1 MASSTWQVWPDT
13 QGPDLFR
20 DARRAA
26 IPGAEEQVR
35 VLTQLASHTVG
46 TDLAV
51 LDLGCGDAVLL
62 HALMRELP
70 IRLGVALDRSPAML
84 ERAQIR
90 FEELGLLGGL
100 LHFVE
105 ADFGEPGWMESLPF
119 RQFDVVVAGY
129 ALADFGAARLC
140 RLFEDVFALLRA
152 GGLFVVL
159 DHLPSGRALS
169 RRLLREAWQ
178 QSILSEPCA
187 TKDGVEGERPDKE
200 VPADPALQP
209 PTAEEVVSCLGRAG
223 FSEVD
228 CCWKIYDLALVAAL
242 RP

>member
-1 MASSTWQVWPDT
+1 MASSTWQVWPNT
-13 QGPDLFR
+13 QGQDLFR

-35 VLTQLASHTVG
+35 VLTQLASYVVG

-70 IRLGVALDRSPAML
+70 ICLGVALDRSPAML

-90 FEELGLLGGL
+90 FEDLGLLGGL
-100 LHFVE
+100 VHFVE
-105 ADFGEPGWMESLPF
+105 ADFGEPGWMDRLPS

-129 ALADFGAARLC
+129 ALADFGAARLD
-140 RLFEDVFALLRA
+140 RLVADVFALLRA

-169 RRLLREAWQ
+169 GKLLREALQ
-178 QSILSEPCA
+178 QSILSECRAMEDGGGGGRP
-187 TKDGVEGERPDKE
+187 GVES
-200 VPADPALQP
+200 PADPARQA
-209 PTAEEVVSCLGRAG
+209 PTAEEVVNRLRKAG
-223 FSEVD
+223 FVEVD
-228 CCWKIYDLALVAAL
+228 CCWKLYDLALVAAL